1 MIYLDNAATS
11 FPKPKCMLLE
21 MERCLRDYCGNPG
34 RSGHGLSIQTGQ
46 GVYETRNDIARLFGI
61 LDASRIIFT
70 ANTTEALNMGIK
82 GVLSSGD
89 HVITTVME
97 HNSVL
102 RPLKALEPMGI
113 RTSILNCDSQG
124 MLDPAS
130 VESAIMPNTKLIVC
144 THASNVTGTI
154 MPILDI
160 GRIAKKKGILFMVDG
175 AQSAG
180 SLSIDVEKL
189 GIDLLAVPGHKGLL
203 GPQGTGFLYVRP
215 GIPFGH
221 YKEGGTGT
229 DSKSRKQP
237 IEFPD
242 GYEAGTLNAPGIIGL
257 GASVKWVR
265 QMGIE
270 TILHHEQQL
279 TKQLYEDLRNMK
291 RVRLYGPEDIQKRCS
306 IVTINIDNM
315 GCEEVAGRLW
325 DEYRIAVRGGFHC
338 AGLAH
343 RTIET
348 WETGA
353 LRLSVGPL
361 NTRKEVLRGGD
372 AIYKLTKEAYH

>member
-46 GVYETRNDIARLFGI
+46 GVYDTRSEIAMLFGI
-61 LDASRIIFT
+61 QDASRIIFT

-82 GVLSSGD
+82 GVLSLGD
-89 HVITTVME
+89 HVITTAME

-102 RPLKALEPMGI
+102 RPLKALESLGI
-113 RTSILNCDSQG
+113 RSSIINCDSQG
-124 MLDPAS
+124 MLDTTA
-130 VESAIMPNTKLIVC
+130 VESEIMPNTRLLVC

-154 MPILDI
+154 MPIAEI

-203 GPQGTGFLYVRP
+203 GPQGTGFLYVRQ
-215 GIPFGH
+215 GIPFRH

-237 IEFPD
+237 FEFPE
-242 GYEAGTLNAPGIIGL
+242 GYEAGTINAPGIIGL
-257 GASVKWVR
+257 GASVRWVS
-265 QMGIE
+265 QKGIE
-270 TILHHEQQL
+270 TILQHEQGL
-279 TKQLYEDLRNMK
+279 IKQLYEDLQNMK
-291 RVRLYGPEDIQKRCS
+291 RVRLYGPRDMEKRCS
-306 IVTINIDNM
+306 IITMNIDNI

-325 DEYRIAVRGGFHC
+325 DESHIAVRGGFHC
-338 AGLAH
+338 AGPAH
-343 RTIET
+343 RTIGT

-353 LRLSVGPL
+353 VRLSVGPF
-361 NTRKEVLRGGD
+361 NTHKDVLGGAD
-372 AIYKLTKEAYH
+372 AIYKLTKEAYY